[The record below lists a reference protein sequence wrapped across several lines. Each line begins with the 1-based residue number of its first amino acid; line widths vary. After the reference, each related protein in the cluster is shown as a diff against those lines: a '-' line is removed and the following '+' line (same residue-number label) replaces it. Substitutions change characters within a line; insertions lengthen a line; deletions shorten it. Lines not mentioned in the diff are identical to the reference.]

1 MLLKMK
7 LSHSPFAPP
16 SGSSMA
22 ATDLQ
27 DIYCRSI
34 PDVSRVIIED
44 TEMQL
49 LHMNSAHTVVA
60 LRQLD

>member
-1 MLLKMK
+1 
-7 LSHSPFAPP
+7 
-16 SGSSMA
+16 MA

-34 PDVSRVIIED
+34 PGVSRVIIED